1 MKTHTRLKRQSEWPN
16 LLKKLG
22 TLSTSIHKAS
32 ITLIPKPDKENKIDQ
47 YLLSAISIWVQKSH
61 QNIRRS
67 NEQYMKGVIYHDQTG
82 FILAM

>member
-1 MKTHTRLKRQSEWPN
+1 M
-16 LLKKLG
+16 G
-22 TLSTSIHKAS
+22 TFSTSIHKAS

-47 YLLSAISIWVQKSH
+47 YLLPIWVQKSH

-67 NEQYMKGVIYHDQTG
+67 NEQYIEGVVCHDQMG

>member
-1 MKTHTRLKRQSEWPN
+1 M
-16 LLKKLG
+16 G
-22 TLSTSIHKAS
+22 TFSTSIHKAS

-47 YLLSAISIWVQKSH
+47 YLLPIWVQESH

-67 NEQYMKGVIYHDQTG
+67 NEQYITGVVCHDQTG